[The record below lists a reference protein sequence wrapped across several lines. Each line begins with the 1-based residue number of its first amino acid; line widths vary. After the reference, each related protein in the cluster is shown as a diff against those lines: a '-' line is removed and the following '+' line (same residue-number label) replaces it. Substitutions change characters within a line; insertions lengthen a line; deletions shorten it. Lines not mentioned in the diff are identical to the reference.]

1 MSRRGSSL
9 SYLFGGDDDEKKK
22 EVVPKKKD
30 DVVAPT
36 LSKSISSNA
45 YASGSNQVCY
55 HLSLSVMKRK
65 TRIKRNRTLEISSR
79 IVRPLEY
86 TLPPEVVLRYR
97 SAPSWLLIV
106 ESHTVE

>member
-30 DVVAPT
+30 DDVAPT

-55 HLSLSVMKRK
+55 HLSLSMSISIMKVRHESNETERWK
-65 TRIKRNRTLEISSR
+65 FHHGSSDHSSTCSAR
-79 IVRPLEY
+79 RSFSDIFR
-86 TLPPEVVLRYR
+86 LRHG
-97 SAPSWLLIV
+97 S
-106 ESHTVE
+106 

>member
-9 SYLFGGDDDEKKK
+9 SYLFGGGDDEKKK

-36 LSKSISSNA
+36 ISKSTSSNA

-55 HLSLSVMKRK
+55 HLSIYLS
-65 TRIKRNRTLEISSR
+65 TYDE
-79 IVRPLEY
+79 
-86 TLPPEVVLRYR
+86 
-97 SAPSWLLIV
+97 A
-106 ESHTVE
+106 